1 VPDVAAAASSFPGW
15 PVALGGTW
23 LIDGGTSAA
32 APLIAS
38 AMAVLSADLR
48 RRHLPAVGPA
58 NGLFYYLAG
67 RRPSV
72 FWDVIRGNNGFFA
85 KVPAHVARRGYD
97 LASGLGVP
105 QFAEIGR
112 VIPVAAGQRIASR
125 TAGARRQ
132 AELDRGRP
140 PR

>member
-1 VPDVAAAASSFPGW
+1 MPDVAAAASNFPGW

-32 APLIAS
+32 APLVAS

-58 NGLFYYLAG
+58 NGLFYYLA
-67 RRPSV
+67 RHRPSA
-72 FWDVIRGNNGFFA
+72 FWDVIHGNNGFFA

-105 QFAEIGR
+105 QFAEIAR
-112 VIPVAAGQRIASR
+112 VMPAAAGQRVASR
-125 TAGARRQ
+125 AAGAAPDPIGEQR
-132 AELDRGRP
+132 
-140 PR
+140 